1 MNIQTEENFC
11 GLDKKSPLSK
21 NFNILKYEDGS
32 MSTIPHGF
40 FRDWLDNDLLDV
52 EIGDFYIGRC
62 SGIGVGSVAKYDT
75 NQQSLKIGR
84 YVAGGLRLKFIL
96 NGQHDMEC
104 ISISMLSFFAD
115 GLRNTPVPQYQDT
128 VIKNDVWIG
137 DEAMF
142 LGGGVVEN
150 GCVIGARSLV
160 PPNFKSEP
168 YGVYVGSPAR
178 LVKFRFSEKIREL
191 LMQLAWWDMPLSWL
205 RGVNDKFLLNL
216 ARMNESAAI
225 YVLQGLIESKHEYL
239 KKGKGQ

>member
-21 NFNILKYEDGS
+21 NFNILRYEDGS

-40 FRDWLDNDLLDV
+40 FRDWLDNDLLDAGF
-52 EIGDFYIGRC
+52 GDFYIGRC
-62 SGIGVGSVAKYDT
+62 SGVGVGSVVKYDT
-75 NQQSLKIGR
+75 ATQSLKIGR

-96 NGQHDMEC
+96 NGQHDMES
-104 ISISMLSFFAD
+104 ISIAMLSFLAD
-115 GLRNTPVPQYQDT
+115 GLKNTPVPQYQDT

-142 LGGGVVEN
+142 LGGSVVEN
-150 GCVIGARSLV
+150 GCVIGARSLL

-178 LVKFRFSEKIREL
+178 LVRFRFSEKIREL
-191 LMQLAWWDMPLSWL
+191 LLQLEWWNMPLNWL
-205 RGVNDKFLLNL
+205 RVENDKFLLNL
-216 ARMNESAAI
+216 ARMAEGAAI
-225 YVLQGLIESKHEYL
+225 DVLQGLIESKKQML
-239 KKGKGQ
+239 KNSRG

>member
-21 NFNILKYEDGS
+21 NFNILRYEDGS

-40 FRDWLDNDLLDV
+40 FRDWLDNDLLDAGF
-52 EIGDFYIGRC
+52 GDFYIGRC
-62 SGIGVGSVAKYDT
+62 SGVGVGSVVKYDT
-75 NQQSLKIGR
+75 ATQSLKIGR

-96 NGQHDMEC
+96 NGQHDMES
-104 ISISMLSFFAD
+104 ISIAMLSFFAD
-115 GLRNTPVPQYQDT
+115 GLKNTPVPQYQDT

-142 LGGGVVEN
+142 LGGSVVEN

-178 LVKFRFSEKIREL
+178 LVRFRFSEKIREL
-191 LMQLAWWDMPLSWL
+191 LLQLEWWNMPLNWL
-205 RGVNDKFLLNL
+205 RVENDKFLLNL
-216 ARMNESAAI
+216 ARMAEGAAI
-225 YVLQGLIESKHEYL
+225 DVLQGLIESKKQML
-239 KKGKGQ
+239 KNSRG

>member
-1 MNIQTEENFC
+1 MNIQTEENFF

-21 NFNILKYEDGS
+21 KFNILSYDDGS
-32 MSTIPHGF
+32 RSMIPHGF
-40 FRDWLDNDLLDV
+40 FRDWLGNDLMDTGV
-52 EIGDFYIGRC
+52 SNFYIGRC
-62 SGIGVGSVAKYDT
+62 SGVGVGSVVKYDAD
-75 NQQSLKIGR
+75 QQALKIGR
-84 YVAGGLRLKFIL
+84 YVAGGSQIKFIL

-191 LMQLAWWDMPLSWL
+191 LLQLEWWDMPLSWL
-205 RGVNDKFLLNL
+205 RVENDKFLLSL
-216 ARMNESAAI
+216 ALMAESAAI
-225 YVLQGLIESKHEYL
+225 DVLLGLIESKKILE
-239 KKGKGQ
+239 KVQGVK

>member
-21 NFNILKYEDGS
+21 NFNILRYEDGS

-40 FRDWLDNDLLDV
+40 FRDWLDNDLLDAGF
-52 EIGDFYIGRC
+52 GDFYIGRC
-62 SGIGVGSVAKYDT
+62 SGVGVGSVVKYDT
-75 NQQSLKIGR
+75 ATQSLKIGR

-96 NGQHDMEC
+96 NGQHDMES
-104 ISISMLSFFAD
+104 ISIAMLSFLAD
-115 GLRNTPVPQYQDT
+115 GLKNTPVPQYQDT

-142 LGGGVVEN
+142 LGGSVVEN

-178 LVKFRFSEKIREL
+178 LVRFRFSEKIREL
-191 LMQLAWWDMPLSWL
+191 LLQLEWWNMPLNWL
-205 RGVNDKFLLNL
+205 RVENDKFLLNL
-216 ARMNESAAI
+216 ARMAEGAAI
-225 YVLQGLIESKHEYL
+225 DVLQGLIESKKQML
-239 KKGKGQ
+239 KKSRG

>member
-1 MNIQTEENFC
+1 MNIQTEENFS
-11 GLDKKSPLSK
+11 GLDKKSPLAK

-32 MSTIPHGF
+32 MSAIPHGF
-40 FRDWLDNDLLDV
+40 FRDWLDNDLLDAG
-52 EIGDFYIGRC
+52 IGDFYIGRC
-62 SGIGVGSVAKYDT
+62 SGVGVGSVAKYDT

-96 NGQHDMEC
+96 NGQHDMES
-104 ISISMLSFFAD
+104 ISIAMLSFHAD
-115 GLRNTPVPQYQDT
+115 GLKNTPVPQYQDT

-142 LGGGVVEN
+142 LGGSVVEN

-178 LVKFRFSEKIREL
+178 LVRFRFSEKIREL
-191 LMQLAWWDMPLSWL
+191 LLQLEWWNMPLNWL
-205 RGVNDKFLLNL
+205 RVENDKFLLNL
-216 ARMNESAAI
+216 ARMAEGAAI
-225 YVLQGLIESKHEYL
+225 DVLQGLIESKKQML
-239 KKGKGQ
+239 KNSRG

>member
-21 NFNILKYEDGS
+21 NFNILRYEDGS

-40 FRDWLDNDLLDV
+40 FRDWLDNDLLDAGF
-52 EIGDFYIGRC
+52 GDFYIGRC
-62 SGIGVGSVAKYDT
+62 SGVGVGSVVKYDT
-75 NQQSLKIGR
+75 ATQSLKIGR

-96 NGQHDMEC
+96 NGQHDMES
-104 ISISMLSFFAD
+104 ISIAMLSFLAD
-115 GLRNTPVPQYQDT
+115 GLKNTPVPQYQDT

-142 LGGGVVEN
+142 LGGSVVEN
-150 GCVIGARSLV
+150 GCVIGARSLL

-178 LVKFRFSEKIREL
+178 LVRFRFSEKIREL
-191 LMQLAWWDMPLSWL
+191 LLQLEWWNMPLNWL
-205 RGVNDKFLLNL
+205 RVENDKFLLNL
-216 ARMNESAAI
+216 ARMAEGAAI
-225 YVLQGLIESKHEYL
+225 DVLQGLIESKKQML
-239 KKGKGQ
+239 KKSRG

>member
-21 NFNILKYEDGS
+21 NFNILRYEDGS

-40 FRDWLDNDLLDV
+40 FRDWLDNDLLDAGF
-52 EIGDFYIGRC
+52 GDFYIGRC
-62 SGIGVGSVAKYDT
+62 SGVGVGSVVKYDT
-75 NQQSLKIGR
+75 ATQSLKIGR

-96 NGQHDMEC
+96 NGQHDMES
-104 ISISMLSFFAD
+104 ISIAMLSFLAD
-115 GLRNTPVPQYQDT
+115 GLKNTPVPQYQDT

-142 LGGGVVEN
+142 LGGSVVDN
-150 GCVIGARSLV
+150 GCVIGARSLL

-178 LVKFRFSEKIREL
+178 LVRFRFSEKIREL
-191 LMQLAWWDMPLSWL
+191 LLQLEWWNMPLNWL
-205 RGVNDKFLLNL
+205 RVENDKFLLNL
-216 ARMNESAAI
+216 ARMAEGAAI
-225 YVLQGLIESKHEYL
+225 DVLQGLIESKKQML
-239 KKGKGQ
+239 KNSRG

>member
-21 NFNILKYEDGS
+21 NFNILRYEDGS

-40 FRDWLDNDLLDV
+40 FRDWLDNDLLDAGF
-52 EIGDFYIGRC
+52 GDFYIGRC
-62 SGIGVGSVAKYDT
+62 SGVGVGSVVKYDT
-75 NQQSLKIGR
+75 ATQSLKIGR

-96 NGQHDMEC
+96 NGQHDMES
-104 ISISMLSFFAD
+104 ISIAMLSFFAD
-115 GLRNTPVPQYQDT
+115 GLKNTPVPQYQDT

-142 LGGGVVEN
+142 LGGSVVEN
-150 GCVIGARSLV
+150 GCVIGARSLL

-178 LVKFRFSEKIREL
+178 LVRFRFSEKIREL
-191 LMQLAWWDMPLSWL
+191 LLQLEWWNMPLNWL
-205 RGVNDKFLLNL
+205 RVENDKFLLNL
-216 ARMNESAAI
+216 ARMAEGAAI
-225 YVLQGLIESKHEYL
+225 DVLQGLIESKKQML
-239 KKGKGQ
+239 KKSRG

>member
-21 NFNILKYEDGS
+21 NFNILRYEDGS

-40 FRDWLDNDLLDV
+40 FRDWLDNDLLDAGF
-52 EIGDFYIGRC
+52 GDFYIGRC
-62 SGIGVGSVAKYDT
+62 FGVGVGSVVKYDT
-75 NQQSLKIGR
+75 ATQSLKIGR

-96 NGQHDMEC
+96 NGQHDMES
-104 ISISMLSFFAD
+104 ISIAMLSFLAD
-115 GLRNTPVPQYQDT
+115 GLKNTPVPQYQDT

-142 LGGGVVEN
+142 LGGSVVEN
-150 GCVIGARSLV
+150 GCVIGARSLL

-178 LVKFRFSEKIREL
+178 LVRFRFSEKIREL
-191 LMQLAWWDMPLSWL
+191 LLQLEWWNMPLNWL
-205 RGVNDKFLLNL
+205 RVENDKFLLNL
-216 ARMNESAAI
+216 ARMAEGAAI
-225 YVLQGLIESKHEYL
+225 DVLQGLIESKKQML
-239 KKGKGQ
+239 KKSRG

>member
-1 MNIQTEENFC
+1 
-11 GLDKKSPLSK
+11 
-21 NFNILKYEDGS
+21 

-52 EIGDFYIGRC
+52 EIGNFYIGRC

-178 LVKFRFSEKIREL
+178 LVRFRFSEKIREL
-191 LMQLAWWDMPLSWL
+191 LLQLEWWDMPLSWL
-205 RGVNDKFLLNL
+205 RVENDKFLLNL
-216 ARMNESAAI
+216 SRMAESAAI
-225 YVLQGLIESKHEYL
+225 DVLLGLIESKNKYL
-239 KKGKGQ
+239 KKGGV